1 MPWRA
6 AGWAAATLGLLALPQ
21 ILPAYYLNLS
31 TQVLYYAIFAMS
43 LDLLVGYTGLSSL
56 GHASFF
62 GVGAYAV
69 ALLQGRGVT
78 SLPVAAG
85 AALLAASL
93 FAAAFGLLAIRGSAL
108 GFLMIT
114 LALGQVL
121 WGLAFRWAALTG
133 GDNGLAGITRPALPL
148 GFSLQSGVAFYYF
161 TLAVFAAAAAV
172 LWLIVRSPFG
182 LVLIGI
188 REQPNRMR
196 ALGFHVTAYQ
206 YAAFIIAGCFAGVGG
221 VLYTYFNAFVHPSV
235 LTLTTS
241 AEALLM
247 VIAGGAGTLAGPVAG
262 AALVVFL
269 KNVVSA
275 YLERWVILLGAI
287 YVIIVLFAPG
297 GLAAAWRALA
307 ERWWGRK
314 AAVAPE
320 TEAEGARAAAWIEAG
335 SRPPE

>member
-6 AGWAAATLGLLALPQ
+6 GGWAAAALALLALPQ
-21 ILPAYYLNLS
+21 VLPAYYLNLT
-31 TQVLYYAIFAMS
+31 TQVLFYAIFAMS

-62 GVGAYAV
+62 GVAAYAV

-85 AALLAASL
+85 TALLAAGIFS
-93 FAAAFGLLAIRGSAL
+93 AAFGLLAIRGSPL

-133 GDNGLAGITRPALPL
+133 GDNGLAGIARPLLPL
-148 GFSLQSGVAFYYF
+148 GISLQGSAAFYYF
-161 TLAVFAAAAAV
+161 TLAVFAAAAAA

-188 REQPNRMR
+188 REQPDRMR

-221 VLYTYFNAFVHPSV
+221 MLYTYFNAFVHPSV

-262 AALVVFL
+262 AALLVLL

-275 YLERWVILLGAI
+275 YLERWVILLGLI
-287 YVIIVLFAPG
+287 YVVIVLFAPG
-297 GLAAAWRALA
+297 GLAAGWRAMA

-314 AAVAPE
+314 PAVAA
-320 TEAEGARAAAWIEAG
+320 EAEDARAAAWIQAG

>member
-6 AGWAAATLGLLALPQ
+6 GGWAAVALALLALPQ
-21 ILPAYYLNLS
+21 VLPAYYLNLS
-31 TQVLYYAIFAMS
+31 TQILFYAIFAMS

-62 GVGAYAV
+62 GVAAYAV
-69 ALLQGRGVT
+69 ALLQGRGIT
-78 SLPVAAG
+78 SLPLAAG
-85 AALLAASL
+85 AALVAAAA
-93 FAAAFGLLAIRGSAL
+93 FAAVFGLLAIRGSAL

-121 WGLAFRWAALTG
+121 WGLAFRWAAFTG
-133 GDNGLAGITRPALPL
+133 GDNGLAGITRPTLSL
-148 GFSLQSGVAFYYF
+148 GISLQSGAAFYYF
-161 TLAVFAAAAAV
+161 TLASFAAAAAV

-206 YAAFIIAGCFAGVGG
+206 YAAFVIAGFFAGVGG
-221 VLYTYFNAFVHPSV
+221 LLYAYFNAFVHPSV

-275 YLERWVILLGAI
+275 YLERWVILLGVI

-297 GLAAAWRALA
+297 GLAAAWQAMA
-307 ERWWGRK
+307 ER
-314 AAVAPE
+314 VAGKKPGVGAE
-320 TEAEGARAAAWIEAG
+320 PEAEGAGAAAWIEAG